1 MKFSRLIEHKKGYRE
16 LTINDFEDFID
27 VLRPE
32 TKKYM
37 YLLSDNYENDHY
49 QQCIFRGQGN
59 SEWDLKPTI
68 FRDSEHI
75 SQINLHEDQ
84 IIKSFWHACDRASV
98 RLPDDTYHKRKLR
111 RDKLPSL
118 LFNGGSFDLDDIES
132 LGFAQHYGVPT
143 RLLDWS
149 YNFLVSLYFAALSCI
164 DEYLEDSEK
173 SDNFMFSIWILNMEL
188 LDFYDSHGIK
198 FLHLPT
204 SNDHIAKQRGCFTVL
219 VDDSKFSVG
228 TLLNEALHK
237 KLSNNLILKIN
248 TSWKNALKVLDYCE
262 DYGMDAVSIYG
273 GPHGASQKVLTDLKL
288 RNFKKKLGWQIE

>member
-1 MKFSRLIEHKKGYRE
+1 MKFLSLVEQKNGYRE
-16 LTINDFEDFID
+16 LTINNFEDFID

-37 YLLSDNYENDHY
+37 FLLSDSYEED
-49 QQCIFRGQGN
+49 QDRQCIFRGQGN

-68 FRDSEHI
+68 FRDSEHL
-75 SQINLHEDQ
+75 SNINRYEDQ
-84 IIKSFWHACDRASV
+84 IIRRFWNACDRASV
-98 RLPDDTYHKRKLR
+98 RLPDDTYLKRKLR
-111 RDKLPSL
+111 RDKLPGL
-118 LFNGGSFDLDDIES
+118 IFGGGSFDLDDIEL

-149 YNFLVSLYFAALSCI
+149 YNFLVSLYFAALGCI
-164 DEYLEDSEK
+164 DEYLKDSGK
-173 SDNFMFSIWILNMEL
+173 IDNLMFSIWILNMEA

-204 SNDHIAKQRGCFTVL
+204 SNDHIAKQRGCFTAL

-228 TLLNEALHK
+228 TLLNEALHE

-248 TSWKNALKVLDYCE
+248 TPWKNALKVLDYCK

-273 GPHGASQKVLTDLKL
+273 GPHGAGQKVLTDLKL
-288 RNFKKKLGWQIE
+288 RKFKEKFD